1 MLQKYQHPTGYI
13 YFFLYALFYYIAT
26 INTFHMELFSA
37 GKNGKFL
44 TCMETL
50 YSGIRIQNSSLDIP
64 TILMVQLGG

>member
-1 MLQKYQHPTGYI
+1 
-13 YFFLYALFYYIAT
+13 
-26 INTFHMELFSA
+26 MELFSA